1 MVHLF
6 VRNFGLN
13 QNVKPSIRTCFP
25 AKEHVEAL
33 FFDPIHG
40 SGGTA
45 EADIRNLMLTTRTR
59 TSAKVN
65 PHLILVVRTKLLQLP
80 HHSNHS
86 VLGFT
91 DGQITELDPCAGYAA
106 LTKITRLDNQTRSNQ
121 IFLECFDV
129 LFGNIDDDKVL
140 LVRST
145 HSHFALLPILF

>member
-1 MVHLF
+1 
-6 VRNFGLN
+6 
-13 QNVKPSIRTCFP
+13 
-25 AKEHVEAL
+25 
-33 FFDPIHG
+33 
-40 SGGTA
+40 
-45 EADIRNLMLTTRTR
+45 MLTTRTR

-86 VLGFT
+86 VLGFA

-121 IFLECFDV
+121 IFFECFDV